1 MSDTD
6 QNKEQE
12 HKDAGDRSPKVGA
25 LLRASRLRVGEDL
38 RDISDVLCIRYL
50 YLEAIEDC
58 RYADLPG
65 NTYAVGFIRS
75 YAEHLGLDGD
85 EVVRRYR
92 LEQTGQR
99 NATDL
104 AFPTPVPDSGVP
116 KGAIVFIGVLIAL
129 LVYGGWYVTTTD
141 ESILSDLISPVPDHL
156 KHLVT
161 GDDAPNGTASG
172 SGTEAPAATG
182 KAAKKVEKVVR
193 ETTAAAEQMADA
205 ADEAAQRT
213 AEAAAEAAATASDA
227 VNQAAETS
235 SENVSESAGSAVP
248 TESTTESA
256 ASTATESTANAAAE
270 TNDAAATATGV
281 TGKVTQSAETA
292 ATPAETETPDPTT
305 EPMAQSGDTAST
317 GENMSTSTETATA
330 PAVAE
335 SDAASAPTEPVA
347 ASGSTGTGTAATEQ
361 SGTTMASGTRDAVTS
376 EPLAAPTQAP
386 AADAATPE
394 TAPTESEPPQA
405 ASTSPEV
412 TAEDLNTLVLRQA
425 TGSSGGTGDAD
436 TPAPPETASRTSGDA
451 AGTSGIVIRATSSS
465 WVEIR
470 DPANSTIVYTGL
482 MSAGNSFNVP
492 DTEGLVLDTG
502 NAGAL
507 DISVDGEPV
516 PKIGGVGAVRKNV
529 SLNASR
535 LRAGTATNR

>member
-6 QNKEQE
+6 QNKEQA
-12 HKDAGDRSPKVGA
+12 HKDADDRSPKVGA

-161 GDDAPNGTASG
+161 GDDAPNGA
-172 SGTEAPAATG
+172 GTEATD
-182 KAAKKVEKVVR
+182 KTTEQVEKVVR

-227 VNQAAETS
+227 VNQTAES
-235 SENVSESAGSAVP
+235 APENVGESSESAV
-248 TESTTESA
+248 TEATPAESMDSTTESA
-256 ASTATESTANAAAE
+256 ASTAEPAAENAVPTATESNESTAAAPADVDTAPDVTGAE
-270 TNDAAATATGV
+270 TE
-281 TGKVTQSAETA
+281 SAETA
-292 ATPAETETPDPTT
+292 AAPTETEVETPVPAT
-305 EPMAQSGDTAST
+305 ETMAQSGDTASAGGNT
-317 GENMSTSTETATA
+317 SSSTEA
-330 PAVAE
+330 AVA
-335 SDAASAPTEPVA
+335 PTTTE
-347 ASGSTGTGTAATEQ
+347 TGAAATEQ
-361 SGTTMASGTRDAVTS
+361 PGSAVASGTSEAVTS
-376 EPLAAPTQAP
+376 EPLEAPTPAP
-386 AADAATPE
+386 AEDTVASE
-394 TAPTESEPPQA
+394 TASTESETPQA
-405 ASTSPEV
+405 AAPVSPEV

-425 TGSSGGTGDAD
+425 TGGSGGSSDNAD
-436 TPAPPETASRTSGDA
+436 TPAPPETASLASSDATS
-451 AGTSGIVIRATSSS
+451 TSGIVIRATSSS

-492 DTEGLVLDTG
+492 DAEGLVLDTG

-516 PKIGGVGAVRKNV
+516 PKLGGVGAVRKNV
-529 SLNASR
+529 SLNAGR
-535 LRAGTATNR
+535 LKAGTATNR